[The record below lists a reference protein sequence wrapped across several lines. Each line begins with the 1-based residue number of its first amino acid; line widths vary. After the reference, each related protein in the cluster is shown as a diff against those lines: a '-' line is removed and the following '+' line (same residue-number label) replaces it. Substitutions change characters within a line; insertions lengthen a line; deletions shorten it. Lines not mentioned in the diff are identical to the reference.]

1 MPQPKTRPLHT
12 GPAWARRIGSK
23 LHELYHGETPK
34 ALRFQLVWLIFDA
47 ALIVF
52 FMLSPF
58 IEKGATFLIID
69 YAIALVLLLDLAA
82 RAWGYGDLRRWIS
95 RPIVW
100 ADIAVLISLV
110 VPVYA
115 ANLGFLRIV
124 RAYSLINGQSFW
136 RVFGRPL
143 RRYEETIKAASNLAV
158 FVFMMTALV
167 HTLYAGRLESI
178 HSYADSLYFT
188 VTSLT
193 TTGYGDI
200 TLPGVWGRLISI
212 FMMIGGVS
220 LFFRLIQVV
229 MRPIKVQH
237 RCTRCG
243 LLRHEPDAVHCKA
256 CGEIINIPDDN
267 D

>member
-1 MPQPKTRPLHT
+1 MSSLPSDPPRT
-12 GPAWARRIGSK
+12 GPAWSRRIGSK

-34 ALRFQLVWLIFDA
+34 ALRFQLIWLIFDA

-58 IEKGATFLIID
+58 LKHGMTFLIVD
-69 YAIALVLLLDLAA
+69 YAIALILFLDLAA
-82 RAWGYGDLRRWIS
+82 RAWGYGHFGRWLS

-100 ADIAVLISLV
+100 ADIAVLLSLV

-124 RAYSLINGQSFW
+124 RAYSLVNGRSFW
-136 RVFGRPL
+136 RVFGRPFAKW
-143 RRYEETIKAASNLAV
+143 EEQIKAACNLAV
-158 FVFMMTALV
+158 FIFMMTALV
-167 HTLYAGRLESI
+167 HTLFAGRVPHLG
-178 HSYADSLYFT
+178 SYADSLYFT

-200 TLPGVWGRLISI
+200 VLPGVLGRLLSI
-212 FMMIGGVS
+212 FIMIGGVS

-229 MRPIKVQH
+229 MRPVKVKH
-237 RCTRCG
+237 RCKTCG

-256 CGEIINIPDDN
+256 CGELIDIPDDN